1 MNPPKIESEN
11 KNLPELAPPVKIK
24 GKPGR
29 KKKPTIPIR
38 NIPGEVLITFD

>member
-1 MNPPKIESEN
+1 MNPPKIESDVQ
-11 KNLPELAPPVKIK
+11 NLPALVPVKIK

-38 NIPGEVLITFD
+38 NTPGEVLITFD